1 MNFLLKFFIKFQSK
15 NGIIE
20 FIDKILNLDE
30 YTEIKTKELGLD
42 LKVRKNGWDL
52 NKNVYLIKATYKVS
66 KKEFFEGVT
75 LEYMKDLMYVPEL
88 RVTWDEGFKE
98 FKKVEGNEEI
108 YVVKAWFK
116 SPMFIIS
123 ERDVVD
129 KRIEFFKDN
138 VYYNF
143 SSSVDDDVNFLI
155 KII

>member
-1 MNFLLKFFIKFQSK
+1 
-15 NGIIE
+15 
-20 FIDKILNLDE
+20 
-30 YTEIKTKELGLD
+30 
-42 LKVRKNGWDL
+42 
-52 NKNVYLIKATYKVS
+52 LIKATYKVS

-98 FKKVEGNEEI
+98 FKKIEGNEEI
-108 YVVKAWFK
+108 YIVKAWFK

-143 SSSVDDDVNFLI
+143 SSSVDDKVTIINEIIFLNFKFNDYFLHLFSIYQNIEELFDV